1 MTEQL
6 CLPPPFGLGQKAVH
20 LSMRAPNDRHREVAV
35 LAVENGCPG
44 HIAEKVM
51 QCIKHSGRYDC
62 LAYDRLGVYDID
74 RRLRALGGELVWEHM
89 DFDWAYGITRSANH
103 PSHTRAAGYAE
114 HSAALQRVYDGVER
128 DKREELYRGYGG
140 GDVRL
145 HGTVTGRISG
155 RPLSVAE
162 HVYEVEGFTLE
173 LAPLDFSALKKRVL
187 QYALASSSVELEP
200 EEVVDARKP
209 PRHHDHQLDAYR
221 RITRLQRRP

>member
-1 MTEQL
+1 MGHEAQL

-51 QCIKHSGRYDC
+51 ACIKHSGRYDC
-62 LAYDRLGVYDID
+62 LAYDRLRVEYLDAS
-74 RRLRALGGELVWEHM
+74 LRALGGELVWEHM

-103 PSHTRAAGYAE
+103 PSHTRAASYAD

-128 DKREELYRGYGG
+128 NKREELYRGYGG

-145 HGTVTGRISG
+145 HGTVTGRFSG
-155 RPLSVAE
+155 GHLSVAE
-162 HVYEVEGFTLE
+162 HVYATDLSAFE
-173 LAPLDFSALKKRVL
+173 LAVDFSALERRIL
-187 QYALASSSVELEP
+187 RHHAASSSTELDPPQEK
-200 EEVVDARKP
+200 KP
-209 PRHHDHQLDAYR
+209 RPHDHLVR
-221 RITRLQRRP
+221 RATRERYKLEGLRFL